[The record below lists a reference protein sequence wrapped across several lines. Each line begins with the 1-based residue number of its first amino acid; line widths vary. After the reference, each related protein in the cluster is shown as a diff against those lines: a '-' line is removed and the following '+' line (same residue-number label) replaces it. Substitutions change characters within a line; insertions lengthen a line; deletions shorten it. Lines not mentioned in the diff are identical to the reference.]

1 MKLLLTLLLVATMVE
16 ESAARQLP
24 ALTPCGYD
32 HVAEVIKGKKDNI
45 VTCYGLSSGKH
56 VDWNLQFGGRFPDA
70 VGYCPDVSTNQPCS
84 PGSMG
89 MAFVPERVADTVSK
103 ITINPTMLG
112 DHLLPVQG
120 GRLMCFNRNS
130 PSTAWCDLDY
140 IVPAKANCSVR
151 AGTPASP
158 FSLIARCDIYAGASS
173 HRGRYLCEW
182 LQRGPVTST
191 FFSRWYVKTHGEHE
205 CVVHARAL
213 PTVTGKYYY
222 TVILVPGRIK
232 YALGTLDITRE

>member
-16 ESAARQLP
+16 EFAARQLP
-24 ALTPCGYD
+24 ALTPCGHD
-32 HVAEVIKGKKDNI
+32 RVAEVIKGKKDNI

-56 VDWNLQFGGRFPDA
+56 VDWNLQFGGRYPDA
-70 VGYCPDVSTNQPCS
+70 VGYCPDVITNQPCS

-89 MAFVPERVADTVSK
+89 MAFVPERVADEVSM
-103 ITINPTMLG
+103 IIINPTLLG
-112 DHLLPVQG
+112 DHLLPVQE

-140 IVPAKANCSVR
+140 IVPAKGNCSVG
-151 AGTPASP
+151 AGTRASP
-158 FSLIARCDIYAGASS
+158 FHLAARCDIEAGASS
-173 HRGRYLCEW
+173 HRGRYLCKW
-182 LQRGPVTST
+182 LQRGPVSST
-191 FFSRWYVKTHGEHE
+191 FFTRWFTEINGEQD
-205 CVVHARAL
+205 CVVYSRKL